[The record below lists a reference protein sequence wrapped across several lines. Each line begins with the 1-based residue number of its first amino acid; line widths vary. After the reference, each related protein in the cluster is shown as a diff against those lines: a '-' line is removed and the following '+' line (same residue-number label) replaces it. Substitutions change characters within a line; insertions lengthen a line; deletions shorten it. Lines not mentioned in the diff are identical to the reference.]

1 MGICWEPESIMIY
14 KFFKFLYFVNCFVI
28 AMAVFVGFGSYIRE
42 VLGNYTYSYCTHGGA
57 AEGVGFVFL
66 LSAPFFVLHILFCFF
81 IKANSKLS
89 KVIKISIT
97 VLYPISLFVGFLPC
111 NYFFK

>member
-1 MGICWEPESIMIY
+1 M
-14 KFFKFLYFVNCFVI
+14 FFKFLYFINGFVI
-28 AMAVFVGFGSYIRE
+28 AMAVLYGLGSYTHE
-42 VLGNYTYSYCTHGGA
+42 LLGNYTYSYCTHGGP

-66 LSAPFFVLHILFCFF
+66 LSAPFYVLHLLFCFF

-89 KVIKISIT
+89 KAIKISIIF
-97 VLYPISLFVGFLPC
+97 LYPISFFVGILPC